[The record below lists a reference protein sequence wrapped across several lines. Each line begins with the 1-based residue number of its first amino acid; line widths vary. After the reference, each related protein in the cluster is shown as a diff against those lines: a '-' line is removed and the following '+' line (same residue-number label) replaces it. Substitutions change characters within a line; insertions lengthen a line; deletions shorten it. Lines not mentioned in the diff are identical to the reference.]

1 MNDMRIKIR
10 TFTKFNSFQTS
21 LAQCPP
27 EPSDF
32 VFTCDMKAHKWL
44 EHNDTVKPF
53 YDVETNLKDEHE
65 WEDQTLIVEETRTK
79 SFQKIYPNGEIAIS
93 SYHRRKDDSELGKK
107 KMD

>member
-1 MNDMRIKIR
+1 MRIKIR

-32 VFTCDMKAHKWL
+32 VFTCDMKAHKRL

-53 YDVETNLKDEHE
+53 YDVEINLKDEHE